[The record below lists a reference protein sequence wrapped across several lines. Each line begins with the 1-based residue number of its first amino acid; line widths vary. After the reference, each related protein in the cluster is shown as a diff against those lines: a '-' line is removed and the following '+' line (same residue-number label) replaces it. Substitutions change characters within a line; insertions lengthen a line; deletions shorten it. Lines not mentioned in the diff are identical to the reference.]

1 MCEVRWGLYR
11 RSEPMADGHSGS
23 AMVTGCL
30 CPCSLSSRP
39 RLAHCTLAP
48 QCPWWWVAGGTV
60 RLVTLIVW
68 WHGPYWV
75 MINYPISW
83 MGFHNTLLIVS
94 SSTPTIVLGLSNNR
108 NSICV
113 TFSMS
118 EGKIRHN
125 LSTASIKADI
135 SYLNQKIFSWL
146 VGFQWYKLPLTTLIS
161 LIRNLQFIPG
171 LARPWQTHIVIKL
184 RVLLSSLLFI
194 ILITSRAGRGSEHP
208 SHASLHLHTWAGL
221 GLGNCKANPHA
232 FILPIIL
239 SPGKDIYVCQFRTIV

>member
-1 MCEVRWGLYR
+1 MSEVRWGEVFTGGVSPWLTVTLTVR
-11 RSEPMADGHSGS
+11 WWLTACVHVPSLPARDLHIALS
-23 AMVTGCL
+23 A
-30 CPCSLSSRP
+30 R
-39 RLAHCTLAP
+39 

-94 SSTPTIVLGLSNNR
+94 SSTPTIVLGLSYNR

-161 LIRNLQFIPG
+161 LIRNLQFIAG
-171 LARPWQTHIVIKL
+171 LSRPRHCY
-184 RVLLSSLLFI
+184 
-194 ILITSRAGRGSEHP
+194 
-208 SHASLHLHTWAGL
+208 ASLAVRCSSENYLISTL
-221 GLGNCKANPHA
+221 
-232 FILPIIL
+232 ILP
-239 SPGKDIYVCQFRTIV
+239 F

>member
-1 MCEVRWGLYR
+1 MFPLRLY
-11 RSEPMADGHSGS
+11 
-23 AMVTGCL
+23 
-30 CPCSLSSRP
+30 SRP
-39 RLAHCTLAP
+39 RLAHCTLAR
-48 QCPWWWVAGGTV
+48 QCPCEGGWRGELSDWSHSLSGDT
-60 RLVTLIVW
+60 
-68 WHGPYWV
+68 GPYWV

-83 MGFHNTLLIVS
+83 MGFHNRLLIVS
-94 SSTPTIVLGLSNNR
+94 SSTPSIVIGLSNNR

-125 LSTASIKADI
+125 LSRASIKADI

-146 VGFQWYKLPLTTLIS
+146 VGFQWYKLYLTTLIS

-171 LARPWQTHIVIKL
+171 LSLWVA
-184 RVLLSSLLFI
+184 LSSCAVYHLNHHCQHQ
-194 ILITSRAGRGSEHP
+194 AGRRIR
-208 SHASLHLHTWAGL
+208 ASFSRLPPLSYSTSTSTPGEEAT
-221 GLGNCKANPHA
+221 CKANPHA

>member
-1 MCEVRWGLYR
+1 MLLFLKNSLHIVWCFSCLSWAKYLQTEWAHGWGSLWQF
-11 RSEPMADGHSGS
+11 PMLRTDWLPVTARDLHLALSLLT
-23 AMVTGCL
+23 AAVPMMVGG
-30 CPCSLSSRP
+30 
-39 RLAHCTLAP
+39 
-48 QCPWWWVAGGTV
+48 GGTV

-68 WHGPYWV
+68 WHSPYWV

-83 MGFHNTLLIVS
+83 MGFHNRLLIVS
-94 SSTPTIVLGLSNNR
+94 SSTPTIVIGLSNNR

-146 VGFQWYKLPLTTLIS
+146 VGFQWYKLNLTTLIS

-171 LARPWQTHIVIKL
+171 LS
-184 RVLLSSLLFI
+184 LS
-194 ILITSRAGRGSEHP
+194 RH
-208 SHASLHLHTWAGL
+208 
-221 GLGNCKANPHA
+221 C
-232 FILPIIL
+232 
-239 SPGKDIYVCQFRTIV
+239 Y

>member
-1 MCEVRWGLYR
+1 MLLFRNSLHSVWYFYVWGEVRWSIYR
-11 RSEPMADGHSGS
+11 RSEPMADGHSDS
-23 AMVTGCL
+23 AMVTDCL

-39 RLAHCTLAP
+39 RLAHCTLAR
-48 QCPWWWVAGGTV
+48 QCPCDGGWRGELSDWSHSLSGDT
-60 RLVTLIVW
+60 
-68 WHGPYWV
+68 GPYWV

-83 MGFHNTLLIVS
+83 MGFHNRLLIVS
-94 SSTPTIVLGLSNNR
+94 SSTPSIVIGLSNNR

-161 LIRNLQFIPG
+161 LIRNLQFIAG
-171 LARPWQTHIVIKL
+171 LSRPRHCY
-184 RVLLSSLLFI
+184 
-194 ILITSRAGRGSEHP
+194 
-208 SHASLHLHTWAGL
+208 ASLAVSMG
-221 GLGNCKANPHA
+221 
-232 FILPIIL
+232 
-239 SPGKDIYVCQFRTIV
+239 V